1 MNNYTNFIQSIIE
14 DPNGVK
20 MPEPISKNFDRC
32 LDYINSLLKSSINL
46 AQNNQTRLALF
57 VAITAVEETTKAEIY
72 CFRVNKKTNPRGSKD
87 SLKKHDIKHKTAVNK
102 EVLLI
107 GKRVQDI
114 IGKELTEQI
123 YDNFSKGKTREL
135 RESCLYFEV
144 KNNILSFPNERIDNH
159 IALAYLLA
167 CIEIIDDK
175 LVGWTNYS
183 FQLSG
188 DLDRYFEI
196 IKDIYLLNL

>member
-1 MNNYTNFIQSIIE
+1 MNNYANFIQSIIE

-57 VAITAVEETTKAEIY
+57 VAITAVEEATKAEIY

-87 SLKKHDIKHKTAVNK
+87 SLKKHDIKHKAAVNK
-102 EVLLI
+102 DVLLI

-183 FQLSG
+183 FQLSE